1 MRNIENLFGDADEKD
16 YYKPVKTKAAFN
28 DNYVEY
34 ERSGDKDKNLSLE
47 EYLDMIR
54 PYLQDL
60 INNHKATIKLK
71 DRSVK
76 IINDDTYG
84 EWKIQLTI
92 QINFISSLDP
102 KEIRTM
108 DSMSANVV
116 ILMGS
121 ERNDIISELFESFYK
136 DIRKN

>member
-16 YYKPVKTKAAFN
+16 YYKPVKTKATFN

-60 INNHKATIKLK
+60 VNNHKATIKLK

-121 ERNDIISELFESFYK
+121 ERNDIISKLCESFYK